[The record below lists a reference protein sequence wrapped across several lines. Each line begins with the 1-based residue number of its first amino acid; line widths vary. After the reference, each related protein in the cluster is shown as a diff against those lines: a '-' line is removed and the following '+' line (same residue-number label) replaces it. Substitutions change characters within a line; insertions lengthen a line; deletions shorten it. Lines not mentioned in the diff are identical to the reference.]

1 MIRVGSGR
9 PQVSF
14 LSIGGGKSAD
24 GDSRQLETD
33 VFREAGLYNRKDRKV
48 LVPPLGEGSLRVL
61 GNFVDESNI
70 LRQCINAYETNID
83 GFGHVLDMVVDEEEF
98 PGAKSAE
105 AKLEASRLDEF
116 FQYAYSSGSFV
127 DLRRKTRHDIEATG
141 VGYWEVIR
149 DPKGQIIR
157 LEHIP
162 SHTMRMTALDPEAQ
176 TVIELR
182 QVGIEQKPVKVS
194 KRFRVFCQI
203 SDSAGKQET
212 IWFREFGD
220 PRVLDYKTG
229 EWKSSGDRKNAA
241 TEVIVFRS
249 DYHPT
254 SPYALPR
261 WIGNLPSVLGSRASE
276 EINVLYFDNKT
287 VPPLVIM
294 VSGGQLTKGS
304 IKRLEHVLNHEIKG
318 RENFHKAL
326 VLEAVSTD
334 EAAMRGTSTAPKI
347 EIKPLTEAQLSD
359 AMFQA
364 YDQNNRKKL
373 RSSFRLAPIFTGESD
388 DYTRATAEVS
398 MLVVEEQVFRPE
410 RLAFDYFLNRWL
422 MPALGAHYWKFKSL
436 GPNVTLNED
445 LIAALGAAEGVGAM
459 TPNLGR
465 EILSDVLEKELPKI
479 EEPWGDIPYSLTLAQ
494 TSALFGMGFGAGLEG
509 DEAGTPTAD
518 DAEAGQKRA
527 AMALWARRLPPQVK
541 KHLLRQLVAEARLEL
556 ARRGRKR

>member
-1 MIRVGSGR
+1 MIKTGSGQPR
-9 PQVSF
+9 VSF
-14 LSIGGGKSAD
+14 LSIGGSKAAD

-33 VFREAGLYNRKDRKV
+33 VFKEAGLYNRKDRKV
-48 LVPPLGEGSLRVL
+48 LVPPLGEGSLRLL
-61 GNFVDESNI
+61 GAFVDESNI

-98 PGAKSAE
+98 PEARTGE
-105 AKLEASRLDEF
+105 AKIEASRLEEF

-162 SHTMRMTALDPEAQ
+162 SYTMRMTSLDPEAQ

-182 QVGIEQKPVKVS
+182 QVGVEQKPVKVS

-212 IWFREFGD
+212 VWFKEFGD
-220 PRVLDYKTG
+220 PRVLDHKTG
-229 EWKSSGDRKNAA
+229 EWKATGDRKNAA

-364 YDQNNRKKL
+364 YDENNRRKIM
-373 RSSFRLAPIFTGESD
+373 SAFRLPPVLVGQTG
-388 DYTRATAEVS
+388 DYNRATSEAA
-398 MLVVEEQVFRPE
+398 MLMVEEQVFRPE

-436 GPNVTLNED
+436 GPNVSWNED
-445 LIAALGAAEGVGAM
+445 LIAALGAGEGAGAM

-494 TSALFGMGFGAGLEG
+494 TGALLGMGLDG
-509 DEAGTPTAD
+509 EAGAPPAD

-527 AMALWARRLPPQVK
+527 TVALWARRLPPQVK
-541 KHLLRQLVAEARLEL
+541 KLLLRQLVAEARLEL
-556 ARRGRKR
+556 ARRGRNR